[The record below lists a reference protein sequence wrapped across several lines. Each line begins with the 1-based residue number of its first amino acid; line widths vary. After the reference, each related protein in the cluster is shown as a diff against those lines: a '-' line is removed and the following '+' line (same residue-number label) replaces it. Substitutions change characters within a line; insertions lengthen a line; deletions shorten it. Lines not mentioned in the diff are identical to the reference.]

1 MLGAQD
7 SLPGEE
13 LVNDLIVKECGPI
26 RQKKKK
32 KKEKDR
38 SGSLETLCL
47 MKTMLSNL

>member
-7 SLPGEE
+7 SLPREE

-32 KKEKDR
+32 KEKDR
-38 SGSLETLCL
+38 SGSLETLYL